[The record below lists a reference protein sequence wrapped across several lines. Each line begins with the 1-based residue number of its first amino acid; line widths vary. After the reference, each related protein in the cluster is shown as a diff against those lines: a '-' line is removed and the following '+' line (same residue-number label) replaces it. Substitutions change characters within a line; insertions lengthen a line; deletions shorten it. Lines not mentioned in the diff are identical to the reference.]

1 MPECHKFLK
10 MTFFLDI
17 VFILKLER
25 KEQRNYQ
32 TVLSSEINLES
43 KIVTDKIQYSDEN
56 VCQNATNS

>member
-17 VFILKLER
+17 MFILKLER

-43 KIVTDKIQYSDEN
+43 KIVTDKIQYSDGS